1 MTPERNEQYLRRIA
15 RDVRFLSYRAGAP
28 HPIAGGIF
36 LMMLIPFLLIAAVG
50 FVIEVGIQ
58 FHWIKPIPVPQA
70 PVSPT
75 QTYWQSV
82 PLLRSTQPAPQH
94 DSIQSDSTHDK

>member
-1 MTPERNEQYLRRIA
+1 MTPQQNEQYLRRIA

-58 FHWIKPIPVPQA
+58 FHWIKPVPVPKA
-70 PVSPT
+70 PVSPS

-82 PLLRSTQPAPQH
+82 PLLRSTHPVPQPGSTQP
-94 DSIQSDSTHDK
+94 DSAHHK